1 MAFRRTWPVSSSSYL
16 EERGITAATLR
27 DFRFRGRVRTDR
39 KGNVVFLYYD
49 RQGLCGFEMKNR
61 GYTGFSKHG
70 AKGLWTSRAV
80 PSDNRLVLAES
91 PIDALSYHQLHGD
104 ARTRYISMGGQ
115 YREEQKE
122 MVVSAMKHMSA
133 GSTVLMAFDNDT
145 QGRVFADEFTRLAPE
160 HVGVIRALPET
171 RKDWNDQLRA
181 MMGPGQSGRRAKDPC
196 RARGRAFVPSGSS
209 FRRWR

>member
-39 KGNVVFLYYD
+39 KGNVVFPYYD

-70 AKGLWTSRAV
+70 TKGLWTSRAV

-115 YREEQKE
+115 
-122 MVVSAMKHMSA
+122 
-133 GSTVLMAFDNDT
+133 
-145 QGRVFADEFTRLAPE
+145 
-160 HVGVIRALPET
+160 
-171 RKDWNDQLRA
+171 
-181 MMGPGQSGRRAKDPC
+181 
-196 RARGRAFVPSGSS
+196 
-209 FRRWR
+209 